1 MEPDGENIGN
11 IKTKRG
17 RWEESMWGCCGN
29 TVNRPSVSGRKL
41 SALGLFQRVVFDIE
55 QCRYVFPVGTKDIHL
70 TIRFF
75 FFFFLLSSISKSK
88 PHLHE

>member
-1 MEPDGENIGN
+1 M
-11 IKTKRG
+11 R
-17 RWEESMWGCCGN
+17 GCCGN

-70 TIRFF
+70 KRRFF
-75 FFFFLLSSISKSK
+75 FPLFSSISKSK
-88 PHLHE
+88 TYLCE